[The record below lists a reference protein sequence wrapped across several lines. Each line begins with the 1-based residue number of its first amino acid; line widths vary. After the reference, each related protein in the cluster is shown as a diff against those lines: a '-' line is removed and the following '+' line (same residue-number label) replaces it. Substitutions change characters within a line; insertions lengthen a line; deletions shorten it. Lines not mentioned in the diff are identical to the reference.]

1 MTKEDRRRYG
11 TSSPVVQAKG
21 ETSHR
26 QHGYGLI
33 EEPSTLVQSS
43 FAVSESSWL

>member
-21 ETSHR
+21 KAWHR
-26 QHGYGLI
+26 QHEYELI

-43 FAVSESSWL
+43 FALSESSPI

>member
-11 TSSPVVQAKG
+11 TSSPVLQAKSKA
-21 ETSHR
+21 SHR
-26 QHGYGLI
+26 QHEYELI

-43 FAVSESSWL
+43 FAVSDWSSM

>member
-21 ETSHR
+21 KASHR
-26 QHGYGLI
+26 QHEHELI

-43 FAVSESSWL
+43 FAVSESSSM